1 MSIGSISDALSQIST
16 IEGQIQ
22 QLQSGALL
30 DSVLGVTSG
39 SSSSTDTTSG
49 SSGTSSTDF
58 SGALAQAQGTSDATD
73 TTDTTDATDAS
84 ANTNAAADDTAS
96 STGGTYGSLADSE
109 LGAPAS
115 SGTTTNSAGATTLSS
130 LSGSSGLAATTGL
143 PTTSG
148 ITSSGVA
155 LPASASSLLTS
166 GQQQFAS
173 SLSADTGLN
182 PGVVTSWLLSE
193 ESGSAAQSRQSA
205 GNNDWLN
212 VGYTGSGTYGAS
224 DSVWSDPTTAASATA
239 QWLQGQDSISGYGTA
254 SSGIQSIMAS
264 VGQTPQAQIAALQNS
279 GWSSSGYPDLTSV
292 YAQVAGTASSA

>member
-30 DSVLGVTSG
+30 DSVMGVSSG

-58 SGALAQAQGTSDATD
+58 SDALTQAQATNEA
-73 TTDTTDATDAS
+73 TDATAGD
-84 ANTNAAADDTAS
+84 TDAAADDTAS
-96 STGGTYGSLADSE
+96 STGGTYGSLASSE
-109 LGAPAS
+109 LGTS
-115 SGTTTNSAGATTLSS
+115 TTSGTGTTSSAGASTLASS
-130 LSGSSGLAATTGL
+130 AGTSGLAATAGL
-143 PTTSG
+143 ASTSQGTT
-148 ITSSGVA
+148 SGVA

-182 PGVVTSWLLSE
+182 PGVVTAWLLSE
-193 ESGSAAQSRQSA
+193 ESGGAAQSRQAA

-212 VGYTGSGTYGAS
+212 IGYTGSGAYGAT

-254 SSGIQSIMAS
+254 SSGIQSILSS
-264 VGQTPQAQIAALQNS
+264 VGQTPQAQITALQSS
-279 GWSSSGYPDLTSV
+279 GWSSSGYPDLSGV
-292 YAQVAGTASSA
+292 YAQVTQA

>member
-58 SGALAQAQGTSDATD
+58 SGALAQAQGTAATADATAD
-73 TTDTTDATDAS
+73 TDATD
-84 ANTNAAADDTAS
+84 DDTAS

-109 LGAPAS
+109 LGTVGS
-115 SGTTTNSAGATTLSS
+115 SGSATSSSDAATTLAS
-130 LSGSSGLAATTGL
+130 LTGSAGLAATSGVAATTGL

-148 ITSSGVA
+148 VSTSGVT

-182 PGVVTSWLLSE
+182 PGVVTAWLLSE
-193 ESGSAAQSRQSA
+193 ESGGAAQSRQAA

-212 VGYTGSGTYGAS
+212 IGYTGSGTYGTT

-254 SSGIQSIMAS
+254 SSGIQSILSS
-264 VGQTPQAQIAALQNS
+264 VGQTPQAQITALQSS
-279 GWSSSGYPDLTSV
+279 GWSSSGYPDLSGV
-292 YAQVAGTASSA
+292 YAQVTQA